1 MATQIPDSSHGPIV
15 LEVTGMTCGG
25 CASSV
30 TRILTRVPGVTEAQV
45 DLPTGRATVT
55 GGARPDDLIHALE
68 AAGFSGRLL

>member
-1 MATQIPDSSHGPIV
+1 MILGTVV

-45 DLPTGRATVT
+45 DLPTGRATVQ
-55 GGARPDDLIHALE
+55 GAARPEELIHALE